1 MEEKDEG
8 AGEGG
13 LGGWEPFPLSSSDR
27 EVSSTALGTS
37 WGRREAQP
45 MGWAWGARRE
55 SQMSVGR
62 EAVGLR
68 TSGGGMAASRWAWS

>member
-27 EVSSTALGTS
+27 EVSSTALGIS

-45 MGWAWGARRE
+45 IGWAWGARRE
-55 SQMSVGR
+55 SQMSVGSA
-62 EAVGLR
+62 AVGVR
-68 TSGGGMAASRWAWS
+68 TSGGGIAATRRAWS

>member
-1 MEEKDEG
+1 MEEKEEG

-27 EVSSTALGTS
+27 EVSSTTLGIS
-37 WGRREAQP
+37 RGRREAQP
-45 MGWAWGARRE
+45 MGWACGARRE
-55 SQMSVGR
+55 SQMSVGS

>member
-27 EVSSTALGTS
+27 EVSSTALGIS
-37 WGRREAQP
+37 WGRRRPSQSAGLGVP
-45 MGWAWGARRE
+45 GE
-55 SQMSVGR
+55 SPR
-62 EAVGLR
+62 
-68 TSGGGMAASRWAWS
+68 

>member
-1 MEEKDEG
+1 MEEKEEG

-37 WGRREAQP
+37 WDSREAQP
-45 MGWAWGARRE
+45 IGWAWGARRE
-55 SQMSVGR
+55 SQISVGS

-68 TSGGGMAASRWAWS
+68 TSGGGMAASR

>member
-1 MEEKDEG
+1 MEEKEEG

-27 EVSSTALGTS
+27 EVSSAAWGLS
-37 WGRREAQP
+37 WGCREAQP
-45 MGWAWGARRE
+45 VGCVWGARRQ
-55 SQMSVGR
+55 SQMRVGS
-62 EAVGLR
+62 EALGLR

>member
-1 MEEKDEG
+1 MDEKDEG

-27 EVSSTALGTS
+27 EVSSPALG
-37 WGRREAQP
+37 REAQP
-45 MGWAWGARRE
+45 RGWAWGAKRE

>member
-13 LGGWEPFPLSSSDR
+13 LGGCEPFPLSSSDR
-27 EVSSTALGTS
+27 EVSSAALGTS
-37 WGRREAQP
+37 RGRRAAQP
-45 MGWAWGARRE
+45 TGWAWGARRE